1 MMKRLTR
8 HFTAAGLFAVGLL
21 AGAVCAAQ
29 DLPAS
34 NNCHVALQ
42 ALGAAEDTLMAS
54 AAASAAAASQPGHDD
69 ARRRAVEARLLP
81 LRQRVADACLGG
93 LTRSPPPSQHTL
105 QGLTPPST
113 ASRPVQRPPQNPV
126 PVVTVPSPRFDPPL
140 TVNHCIGA
148 SCLASDGSTLTR
160 VGPNQLVGPRGLC
173 TTVGAV
179 VRCP

>member
-54 AAASAAAASQPGHDD
+54 AAASAAAASQATMTRGAARWRPGCCPCVS
-69 ARRRAVEARLLP
+69 AWRMP
-81 LRQRVADACLGG
+81 
-93 LTRSPPPSQHTL
+93 
-105 QGLTPPST
+105 
-113 ASRPVQRPPQNPV
+113 AS
-126 PVVTVPSPRFDPPL
+126 
-140 TVNHCIGA
+140 A
-148 SCLASDGSTLTR
+148 A
-160 VGPNQLVGPRGLC
+160 
-173 TTVGAV
+173 
-179 VRCP
+179 